1 MLKKKTD
8 RRWKISLWC
17 STWKALG
24 LARTQLRSSRLL
36 LFPWETLRVKA
47 STGCCVCFNIINT
60 PSSCLLPCFHDQ
72 NALTYLDT
80 TGSFCQQCQ
89 STGEPPWCM
98 GWRWGKS
105 LVWPFH
111 SQFKGYCCTIRS
123 KMAAWCGVE
132 RIWVQ
137 MKTQQ
142 ESFRTFSGETK
153 IDFRFVL
160 MKTTWYCNL

>member
-105 LVWPFH
+105 NSLTVK
-111 SQFKGYCCTIRS
+111 FKGYDIVVQLGQRWPLG
-123 KMAAWCGVE
+123 AAWRGFGCRWRCSRSPSGLFQVE
-132 RIWVQ
+132 PNYFLHN
-137 MKTQQ
+137 KK
-142 ESFRTFSGETK
+142 SNPKNS
-153 IDFRFVL
+153 
-160 MKTTWYCNL
+160 N